1 MVRDDGGEF
10 LLPILDDL
18 VTTEDT
24 VTSSSVRGNEFQLPT
39 IGELPAVGGKSNMVG
54 SEIGELELPAVGG
67 ESDMV
72 QPMAPIIVTSSSVGG
87 NEFQLPT
94 IDELPAV
101 GGKYNM
107 VGSEIGELELPA
119 IGGESDMVQP
129 TGQGDAAGHGEPAAM
144 PPIIRSVFGELE
156 LPAVGGGSDIAQP
169 RAQRKRKRFHVVDG
183 ITEPSATLWERPYM
197 RTNANNDIPQLAKR
211 YGSDLEELPGFWL
224 ETKVASRLVQASHIC
239 KGGVFLMEVFAG
251 CANLTRAAQDAGL
264 RVAPSIDILA
274 TPAAGG
280 IGSVNLLTASGRQLV
295 WSLLILNSPQW
306 VHVAYPCTF
315 WSEMAHWNRS
325 ATPDM
330 NEHTRLEQMVF
341 IRFAQQIQEFQYSRG
356 RYVSVENPPRS
367 RTWELDI
374 VQNMLAAGSMVKTT
388 IDMCQWGSRDPESGL
403 LYKKPMVIAS
413 SFDIQCL
420 SRKCHGDEHDHQRIG
435 GRVSSGPMKGYA
447 RSALSGKYPP
457 AFCEAWVTRARQ
469 CIGV

>member
-101 GGKYNM
+101 GGKYHM

-129 TGQGDAAGHGEPAAM
+129 TSQGDAAGHGEPAVM

-169 RAQRKRKRFHVVDG
+169 RAQRKRKRWG
-183 ITEPSATLWERPYM
+183 EITEHPATLWERAYM

-239 KGGVFLMEVFAG
+239 KGGVFLME
-251 CANLTRAAQDAGL
+251 R
-264 RVAPSIDILA
+264 R
-274 TPAAGG
+274 
-280 IGSVNLLTASGRQLV
+280 
-295 WSLLILNSPQW
+295 
-306 VHVAYPCTF
+306 
-315 WSEMAHWNRS
+315 
-325 ATPDM
+325 
-330 NEHTRLEQMVF
+330 
-341 IRFAQQIQEFQYSRG
+341 
-356 RYVSVENPPRS
+356 
-367 RTWELDI
+367 
-374 VQNMLAAGSMVKTT
+374 
-388 IDMCQWGSRDPESGL
+388 MC
-403 LYKKPMVIAS
+403 
-413 SFDIQCL
+413 
-420 SRKCHGDEHDHQRIG
+420 
-435 GRVSSGPMKGYA
+435 
-447 RSALSGKYPP
+447 
-457 AFCEAWVTRARQ
+457 
-469 CIGV
+469 